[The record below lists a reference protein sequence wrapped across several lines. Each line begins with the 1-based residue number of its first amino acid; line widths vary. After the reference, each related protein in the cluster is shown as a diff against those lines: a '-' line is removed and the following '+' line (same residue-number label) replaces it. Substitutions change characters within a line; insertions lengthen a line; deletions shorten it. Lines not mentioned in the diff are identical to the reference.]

1 MGKGSRPLTYEE
13 KVELEK
19 IYRVGEFSSIQIG
32 RSYGRPPG
40 MISHYIKQV
49 GGYIRDSRN
58 FTDEQEAEIAKRYL
72 SGESAK
78 GIARAL
84 GLPGKDTIL
93 GSLRR
98 QNIVQRSPADRNRL
112 YSLDENAFDVITPD
126 AAYWWGFL
134 YADGSV
140 SKRSVILSLKWDD
153 FDHVEKFKEFM
164 KSEAP
169 IKKYGH
175 KLGRDIHY
183 ACYIGITSQHLASR
197 LTELGIVPHRTRFDC
212 VKDNLPQDM
221 IRHWIRGFFDGD
233 GTINS
238 SRGQFDAGFMG
249 SMEVMEWVRECIPF
263 VDKNKRIH
271 KHSIS
276 NVFYLSFS
284 GNNVSREITSYLYD
298 GQTLYMDR
306 KHKLS
311 TLIPDRYVHQR
322 DDAGRYKN

>member
-19 IYRVGEFSSIQIG
+19 IYRVGEFSSTQIG
-32 RSYGRPPG
+32 RAYNRPFS

-49 GGYIRDSRN
+49 GGYIRGSRN

-72 SGESAK
+72 SGESAR
-78 GIARAL
+78 GIAKSFCL
-84 GLPGKDTIL
+84 DKTSIL
-93 GSLRR
+93 AALRR
-98 QNIVQRSPADRNRL
+98 QGVGQRSPAERNRL
-112 YSLDENAFDVITPD
+112 YAVDEHAFDTITEE

-140 SKRSVILSLKWDD
+140 NKRSVILSLKWDD
-153 FDHVEKFKEFM
+153 LDHVEKFKEFM

-175 KLGRDIHY
+175 KLGCDIHY
-183 ACYIGITSQHLASR
+183 ACYIGITSQHLANR
-197 LTELGIVPHRTRFDC
+197 MTELGIVPHRTRFDC
-212 VKDNLPQDM
+212 VKDNLSQDM

-233 GTINS
+233 GTVYNS
-238 SRGQFDAGFMG
+238 GGRFCVGFMG
-249 SMEVMEWVRECIPF
+249 SLEVIEWIRGCIPF

-276 NVFYLSFS
+276 NVFYLIFS
-284 GNNVSREITSYLYD
+284 GNNISRKITDYLYS

-306 KHKLS
+306 KYNLS
-311 TLIPDRYVHQR
+311 TLIPDRYIHQR
-322 DDAGRYKN
+322 DEFGKFKN